1 MSFMK
6 RKIVLD
12 SSSNLWQLPGV
23 DYACVPLKIITDE
36 QEYVDDPG
44 TDAFAMAHSLRTYK
58 GKSSTSCPNVGDFLA
73 AYAGA
78 DEVFV
83 VTITGT
89 LSGCNN
95 AARMAAE
102 EYQDENPGAKVFVL
116 DSLSTGPEMCLL
128 ARRLADLAATDAT
141 FEEIC
146 EAAAAYAA
154 HTHLLFSLESLNNL
168 ARNGRVKLSA
178 AVVARALG
186 IRVLGQA
193 SDQGELDIICKTRGE
208 HGVLERMVLEMKG
221 HGYAGG
227 AVQVAHCDNEKAA
240 RRLKLM
246 VEAIWPSANVEIV
259 ECGALCSF
267 YAELGG
273 LLVGYE
279 DSEAPAAPAV

>member
-1 MSFMK
+1 
-6 RKIVLD
+6 
-12 SSSNLWQLPGV
+12 
-23 DYACVPLKIITDE
+23 
-36 QEYVDDPG
+36 YVDEPG
-44 TDAFAMAHSLRTYK
+44 TDAFAMAHDLRTYK

-78 DEVFV
+78 DEIFV

-102 EYQDENPGAKVFVL
+102 EYQDTNPGAKVFVL

-128 ARRLADLAATDAT
+128 ARRLAALVPTEAT

-146 EAAAAYAA
+146 DAVTVYAE

-168 ARNGRVKLSA
+168 ARNGRVKLTA

-193 SDQGELDIICKTRGE
+193 SPQGELDIICKTRGE
-208 HGVLERMVLEMKG
+208 HGVLERTIWKCG
-221 HGYAGG
+221 T
-227 AVQVAHCDNEKAA
+227 AA
-240 RRLKLM
+240 LPTAKYRSPTATTKRR
-246 VEAIWPSANVEIV
+246 
-259 ECGALCSF
+259 
-267 YAELGG
+267 
-273 LLVGYE
+273 
-279 DSEAPAAPAV
+279 PAASS

>member
-1 MSFMK
+1 MLLK
-6 RKIVLD
+6 RML
-12 SSSNLWQLPGV
+12 LPWPMPCAATRAKVRPPAPMWGTFW
-23 DYACVPLKIITDE
+23 PPMRGRDE
-36 QEYVDDPG
+36 I
-44 TDAFAMAHSLRTYK
+44 
-58 GKSSTSCPNVGDFLA
+58 
-73 AYAGA
+73 
-78 DEVFV
+78 FV

-102 EYQDENPGAKVFVL
+102 EYQDNHPGARVFVL

-128 ARRLADLAATDAT
+128 ARRMAALAATDAA
-141 FEEIC
+141 FDEIC
-146 EAAAAYAA
+146 QDAEAYSQ

-168 ARNGRVKLSA
+168 ARNGRVKLTA

-193 SDQGELDIICKTRGE
+193 SPQGELDLICKTRGE
-208 HGVLERMVLEMKG
+208 HGVLERIILEMKAK
-221 HGYAGG
+221 GYAGG
-227 AVQVAHCDNEKAA
+227 PVQIAHCDNENAA

-246 VEAIWPSANVEIV
+246 IEAVWQNARAEIV
-259 ECGALCSF
+259 PCGALCSF

-279 DSEAPAAPAV
+279 DAKAPALPVEE

>member
-1 MSFMK
+1 MK
-6 RKIVLD
+6 RKIVVD
-12 SSSNLWQLPGV
+12 SSSNLSRMQGI
-23 DYACVPLKIITDE
+23 DFACVPLKIITDE
-36 QEYVDDPG
+36 QEYVDAPE
-44 TDAFAMAHSLRTYK
+44 TDAFAMAHALRSYK

-73 AYAGA
+73 AYEGA
-78 DEVFV
+78 DEIFV

-128 ARRLADLAATDAT
+128 AGRLAALAPTEAT

-146 EAAAAYAA
+146 DAVTAYAG

-168 ARNGRVKLSA
+168 ARNGRVKLTA

-193 SDQGELDIICKTRGE
+193 SPQGELDILCKTRGE
-208 HGVLERMVLEMKG
+208 HGVLERMILEMRDRGFANGK
-221 HGYAGG
+221 
-227 AVQVAHCDNEKAA
+227 VQIAHCDNEKAA

-246 VEAIWPSANVEIV
+246 IEAIWPESAVEIV

-279 DSEAPAAPAV
+279 DAAAPTI

>member
-1 MSFMK
+1 MK
-6 RKIVLD
+6 RKIVVD
-12 SSSNLWQLPGV
+12 SSSNLSRMQGI
-23 DYACVPLKIITDE
+23 DFACVPLKIITDE
-36 QEYVDDPG
+36 QEYVDAPE
-44 TDAFAMAHSLRTYK
+44 TDAFAMAHALRSYK

-73 AYAGA
+73 AYEGA
-78 DEVFV
+78 DEIFV

-102 EYQDENPGAKVFVL
+102 EYQDNHPGARVFVL

-128 ARRLADLAATDAT
+128 ARRMAALAATDAA
-141 FEEIC
+141 FDEIC
-146 EAAAAYAA
+146 QDAEAYSQ

-168 ARNGRVKLSA
+168 ARNGRVKLTA

-193 SDQGELDIICKTRGE
+193 SPQGELDLICKTRGE
-208 HGVLERMVLEMKG
+208 HGVLERIILEMKAK
-221 HGYAGG
+221 GYAGG
-227 AVQVAHCDNEKAA
+227 PVQIAHCDNENAA

-246 VEAIWPSANVEIV
+246 IEAVWQNARAEIIP
-259 ECGALCSF
+259 CGALCSF

-279 DSEAPAAPAV
+279 DAKAPALPVKE

>member
-1 MSFMK
+1 M
-6 RKIVLD
+6 
-12 SSSNLWQLPGV
+12 
-23 DYACVPLKIITDE
+23 
-36 QEYVDDPG
+36 
-44 TDAFAMAHSLRTYK
+44 
-58 GKSSTSCPNVGDFLA
+58 
-73 AYAGA
+73 
-78 DEVFV
+78 
-83 VTITGT
+83 TGT

-102 EYQDENPGAKVFVL
+102 EYQDSIPGAKVFVL

-128 ARRLADLAATDAT
+128 ARRLAALAPTEAT

-146 EAAAAYAA
+146 DAVTAYAE

-168 ARNGRVKLSA
+168 ARNGRVKLTA

-193 SDQGELDIICKTRGE
+193 SPQGELDIICKTRGE
-208 HGVLERMVLEMKG
+208 HGVLERTILEMRDRGFANGK
-221 HGYAGG
+221 
-227 AVQVAHCDNEKAA
+227 VQIAHCDNEKAA

-246 VEAIWPSANVEIV
+246 IEAIWPDSEVEIV

-279 DSEAPAAPAV
+279 DAAAPTV

>member
-1 MSFMK
+1 MK
-6 RKIVLD
+6 RKIVVD
-12 SSSNLWQLPGV
+12 SSSNLSRMQGI
-23 DYACVPLKIITDE
+23 DFACVPLKIITDE
-36 QEYVDDPG
+36 QEYVDAPE
-44 TDAFAMAHSLRTYK
+44 TDAFAMAHALRSYK

-73 AYAGA
+73 AYEGA
-78 DEVFV
+78 DEIFV

-102 EYQDENPGAKVFVL
+102 EYQDNHPGARVFVL

-128 ARRLADLAATDAT
+128 ARRMAVLAATDAA
-141 FEEIC
+141 FDEIC
-146 EAAAAYAA
+146 QDAEAYSQ

-168 ARNGRVKLSA
+168 ARNGRVKLTA

-193 SDQGELDIICKTRGE
+193 SPQGELDLICKTRGE
-208 HGVLERMVLEMKG
+208 HGVLERIILEMKAK
-221 HGYAGG
+221 GYAGG
-227 AVQVAHCDNEKAA
+227 PVQIAHCDNENAA

-246 VEAIWPSANVEIV
+246 IEAVWQNARAEIV
-259 ECGALCSF
+259 PCGALCSF

-279 DSEAPAAPAV
+279 DAKAPALPVKE

>member
-1 MSFMK
+1 MK
-6 RKIVLD
+6 RKIVVD
-12 SSSNLWQLPGV
+12 SSSNLSRMQGI
-23 DYACVPLKIITDE
+23 DFACVPLKIITDE
-36 QEYVDDPG
+36 QEYVDAPE
-44 TDAFAMAHSLRTYK
+44 TDAFAMAHALRSYK

-73 AYAGA
+73 AYEGA
-78 DEVFV
+78 DEIFV

-102 EYQDENPGAKVFVL
+102 EYQDNHPGARVFVL

-128 ARRLADLAATDAT
+128 AWRMAALAATDAA
-141 FEEIC
+141 FDEIC
-146 EAAAAYAA
+146 QDAEAYSQ

-168 ARNGRVKLSA
+168 ARNGRVKLTA

-193 SDQGELDIICKTRGE
+193 SPQGELDLICKTRGE
-208 HGVLERMVLEMKG
+208 HGVLERIILEMKAK
-221 HGYAGG
+221 GYAGG
-227 AVQVAHCDNEKAA
+227 PVQIAHCDNENAA

-246 VEAIWPSANVEIV
+246 IEAVWQNARAEIV
-259 ECGALCSF
+259 PCGALYSF

-279 DSEAPAAPAV
+279 DAKAPALPVKE

>member
-1 MSFMK
+1 MK
-6 RKIVLD
+6 RKIVVD
-12 SSSNLWQLPGV
+12 SSSNLSRMQGI
-23 DYACVPLKIITDE
+23 DFACVPLKIITDE
-36 QEYVDDPG
+36 QEYVDAPE
-44 TDAFAMAHSLRTYK
+44 TDAFAMAHALRSYK

-73 AYAGA
+73 AYEGA
-78 DEVFV
+78 DEIFV

-102 EYQDENPGAKVFVL
+102 EYQDNHPGARVFVL

-128 ARRLADLAATDAT
+128 ARRMAALAATDAA
-141 FEEIC
+141 FDEIC
-146 EAAAAYAA
+146 QDAEAYSQ

-168 ARNGRVKLSA
+168 ARNGRVKLTA

-193 SDQGELDIICKTRGE
+193 SPQGELDLICKTRGE
-208 HGVLERMVLEMKG
+208 HGVLERIILEMKAN
-221 HGYAGG
+221 GYAGG
-227 AVQVAHCDNEKAA
+227 PVQIAHCDNENAA

-246 VEAIWPSANVEIV
+246 IEAVWQNARAEIIP
-259 ECGALCSF
+259 CGALCSF

-279 DSEAPAAPAV
+279 DAKAPALPVKE

>member
-1 MSFMK
+1 MK
-6 RKIVLD
+6 RKIVVD
-12 SSSNLWQLPGV
+12 SSSNLSRMQGI
-23 DYACVPLKIITDE
+23 DFACVPLKIITDE
-36 QEYVDDPG
+36 QEYVDAPE
-44 TDAFAMAHSLRTYK
+44 TDAFAMAHALRSYK

-73 AYAGA
+73 AYEGA
-78 DEVFV
+78 DEIFV

-102 EYQDENPGAKVFVL
+102 EYQDNHPGARVFVL

-128 ARRLADLAATDAT
+128 ARRMAALAATDAA
-141 FEEIC
+141 FDEIC
-146 EAAAAYAA
+146 QDAEAYSQ

-168 ARNGRVKLSA
+168 ARNGRVKLTA

-193 SDQGELDIICKTRGE
+193 SPQGELDLICKTRGE
-208 HGVLERMVLEMKG
+208 HGVLERMILEMKAK
-221 HGYAGG
+221 GYAGG
-227 AVQVAHCDNEKAA
+227 PVQIAHCDNENAA

-246 VEAIWPSANVEIV
+246 IEAVWQNARAEIV
-259 ECGALCSF
+259 PCGALCSF

-279 DSEAPAAPAV
+279 DAKAPALPVKE

>member
-1 MSFMK
+1 MK
-6 RKIVLD
+6 RKIVVD
-12 SSSNLWQLPGV
+12 SSSNLSRMQGI
-23 DYACVPLKIITDE
+23 DFACVPLKIITDE
-36 QEYVDDPG
+36 QEYVDAPE
-44 TDAFAMAHSLRTYK
+44 TDAFAMAHALRSYK

-73 AYAGA
+73 AYEGA
-78 DEVFV
+78 DEIFV

-102 EYQDENPGAKVFVL
+102 EYQDNNPGARVFVL

-128 ARRLADLAATDAT
+128 ARRMAALAATDAT
-141 FEEIC
+141 FDEIC
-146 EAAAAYAA
+146 QDAEAYSQ

-168 ARNGRVKLSA
+168 ARNGRVKLTA

-193 SDQGELDIICKTRGE
+193 SPQGELDLICKTRGE
-208 HGVLERMVLEMKG
+208 HGVLERIILEMKAK
-221 HGYAGG
+221 GYAGG
-227 AVQVAHCDNEKAA
+227 PVQIAHCDNENAA

-246 VEAIWPSANVEIV
+246 IEAVWQNARAEIV
-259 ECGALCSF
+259 PCGALCSF

-279 DSEAPAAPAV
+279 DAKAPALPVKE

>member
-1 MSFMK
+1 MK
-6 RKIVLD
+6 RKIVVD
-12 SSSNLWQLPGV
+12 SSSNLSRMQGI
-23 DYACVPLKIITDE
+23 DFACVPLKIITDE
-36 QEYVDDPG
+36 QEYVDAPE
-44 TDAFAMAHSLRTYK
+44 TDAFAMAHALRSYK

-73 AYAGA
+73 AYEGA
-78 DEVFV
+78 DEIFV

-102 EYQDENPGAKVFVL
+102 EYQDNHPGARVFVL

-128 ARRLADLAATDAT
+128 ARRMAALAATDAA
-141 FEEIC
+141 FDEIC
-146 EAAAAYAA
+146 QDAEAYSQ
-154 HTHLLFSLESLNNL
+154 HTHLLFSLESINNL
-168 ARNGRVKLSA
+168 ARNGRVKLTA

-193 SDQGELDIICKTRGE
+193 SPQGELDLICKTSGE
-208 HGVLERMVLEMKG
+208 HGVLERIILEMKAK
-221 HGYAGG
+221 GYAGG
-227 AVQVAHCDNEKAA
+227 PVQIAHCDNENAA

-246 VEAIWPSANVEIV
+246 IEAVWQNARAEIV
-259 ECGALCSF
+259 PCGALCSF

-279 DSEAPAAPAV
+279 DAKAPALPVKE

>member
-1 MSFMK
+1 MK
-6 RKIVLD
+6 RKIVVD
-12 SSSNLWQLPGV
+12 SSSNLSRMQGI
-23 DYACVPLKIITDE
+23 DFACVPLKIITDE
-36 QEYVDDPG
+36 QEYVDAPE
-44 TDAFAMAHSLRTYK
+44 TDAFAMAHALRSYK
-58 GKSSTSCPNVGDFLA
+58 GKSSTSCPNVGDFLT
-73 AYAGA
+73 AYEGA
-78 DEVFV
+78 DEIFV

-102 EYQDENPGAKVFVL
+102 EYQDNHPGARVFVL

-128 ARRLADLAATDAT
+128 ARRMAALAATDAA
-141 FEEIC
+141 FDEIC
-146 EAAAAYAA
+146 QDAEAYSQ

-168 ARNGRVKLSA
+168 ARNGRVKLTA

-193 SDQGELDIICKTRGE
+193 SPQGELDLICKTRGE
-208 HGVLERMVLEMKG
+208 HGVLERIILEMKAK
-221 HGYAGG
+221 GYAGG
-227 AVQVAHCDNEKAA
+227 PVQIAHCDNENAA

-246 VEAIWPSANVEIV
+246 IEAVWQNARAEIV
-259 ECGALCSF
+259 PCGALCSF

-279 DSEAPAAPAV
+279 DAKAPALPVKE